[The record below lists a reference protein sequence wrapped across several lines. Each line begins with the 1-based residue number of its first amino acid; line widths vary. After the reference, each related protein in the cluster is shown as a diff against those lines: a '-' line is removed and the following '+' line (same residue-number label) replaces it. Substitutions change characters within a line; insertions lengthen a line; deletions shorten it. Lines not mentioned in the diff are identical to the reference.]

1 MKEAGGIIALI
12 AGTFGVTGAATTLF
26 VGGVGGVFTVEGTG
40 TVIGLGW
47 GGVLFSFLT
56 IIFGAMAI
64 GAEGKVP
71 GILLIISSI
80 LGAILGCTRVATCMV
95 PALCGGI
102 LAIFGKKK
110 VQREVAA

>member
-12 AGTFGVTGAATTLF
+12 AGIFGVTSAATTLF
-26 VGGVGGVFTVEGTG
+26 LGGVGEAFSVEGAG
-40 TVIGLGW
+40 TAIELGW
-47 GGVLFSFLT
+47 GGVLFSFLV
-56 IIFGAMAI
+56 IIFGALAI

-71 GILLIISSI
+71 GILLIVSSI
-80 LGAILGCTRVATCMV
+80 LGAIWGCPRVATCMV

-110 VQREVAA
+110 VHREAAA

>member
-12 AGTFGVTGAATTLF
+12 AGIFGVTGAATTLF
-26 VGGVGGVFTVEGTG
+26 VGGGGGAFNVEGAG

-47 GGVLFSFLT
+47 GGMLFSFLT
-56 IIFGAMAI
+56 IIFGAIAI

-80 LGAILGCTRVATCMV
+80 LGGNFGLHA
-95 PALCGGI
+95 CGTLYGFRP
-102 LAIFGKKK
+102 LWGHSPQYSGRRKF
-110 VQREVAA
+110 RRR